1 MTTLDPEPVLRAL
14 LGANVQFVVVG
25 EPEAEGSLRL
35 VVSTHPTNLDALG
48 RVLDELGAT
57 VRVGDTQRSRNGAG
71 ATPVPDAGPRP
82 LADPLGAVE
91 VTSAAGDLVL
101 FFGGEHSSLYAEVL
115 DVSAERQLG
124 DVPVRWAPDV
134 PALGPPTRPTGR
146 ALGGRLISLAGRLA
160 QLVDR
165 RAEREGSRREGTD
178 ASAAPE
184 DGESPGAG

>member
-1 MTTLDPEPVLRAL
+1 MTLDPEPVLRAL

-25 EPEAEGSLRL
+25 EPETEGSLRL

-48 RVLDELGAT
+48 RVLDALSAT
-57 VRVGDTQRSRNGAG
+57 VRVGDPPLGRNGAG
-71 ATPVPDAGPRP
+71 GAPDAHAGPRP
-82 LADPLGAVE
+82 LGDPLGAVA

-101 FFGGEHSSLYAEVL
+101 FFGGEHASLYAEAL

-124 DVPVRWAPDV
+124 DVRVRWAPAV
-134 PALGPPTRPTGR
+134 PDLGPPTRPTGR

-165 RAEREGSRREGTD
+165 RAEREGTSREVPD
-178 ASAAPE
+178 ACAAPD